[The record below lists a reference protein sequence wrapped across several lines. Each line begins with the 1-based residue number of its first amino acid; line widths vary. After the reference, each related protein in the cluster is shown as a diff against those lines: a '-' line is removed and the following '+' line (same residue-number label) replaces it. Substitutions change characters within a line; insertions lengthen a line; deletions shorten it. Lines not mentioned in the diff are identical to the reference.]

1 MVLPEWTASVCSN
14 PQRPPRPT
22 SDREGAGAILRIL
35 VCRYIITRRG
45 MCVVIPSIKPA
56 ETPQQRQQVF
66 TIWGNLIVD
75 TQCFFNFFFKMV
87 SGFVGCL
94 KVKLVQNKEF
104 QRNLLAWNW
113 YDQAGNQV
121 ANAECFK
128 SDFVNSF
135 ITYFLYF
142 FSMHLFASL
151 FWKVLQKWA
160 VYCLVF
166 WRKLNDIDASKA
178 GK

>member
-1 MVLPEWTASVCSN
+1 MNSICLLEPAAPPTAHLGPRRRGSN
-14 PQRPPRPT
+14 PSHISLPIYNDPARH
-22 SDREGAGAILRIL
+22 
-35 VCRYIITRRG
+35 VCGDSLHQASRDAAAAATGFHNMRKSHCWYT
-45 MCVVIPSIKPA
+45 
-56 ETPQQRQQVF
+56 VF
-66 TIWGNLIVD
+66 FL
-75 TQCFFNFFFKMV
+75 FFFSKIW

-121 ANAECFK
+121 ANAQGFK

-135 ITYFLYF
+135 IAYFLYF

-166 WRKLNDIDASKA
+166 WRKLNDIDASKG